1 MRSGQVAQGAEY
13 APPPCADC
21 DPPVCVAPSKS
32 TALISIPSMLTHD
45 TFQGKSTLLEML
57 NYTVN
62 ISR

>member
-13 APPPCADC
+13 VPPCADC
-21 DPPVCVAPSKS
+21 DSPVCVAPSQS
-32 TALISIPSMLTHD
+32 TALISIPSMLMHD
-45 TFQGKSTLLEML
+45 TFQGKSTLREML